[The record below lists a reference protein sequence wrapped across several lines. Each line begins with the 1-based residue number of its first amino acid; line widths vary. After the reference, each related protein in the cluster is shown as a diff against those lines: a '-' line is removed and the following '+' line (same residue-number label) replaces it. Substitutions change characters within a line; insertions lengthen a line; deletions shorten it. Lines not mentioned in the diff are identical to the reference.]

1 MEDDFPKWEN
11 RQDCSDDDNQ
21 KIREREKVGAIRE
34 NESAEINAIERVKL
48 RGKES
53 KCRFVSV
60 CVSECEG
67 IRTGG
72 NKRGKRVNT
81 KIRRVCVTSGEI

>member
-11 RQDCSDDDNQ
+11 RQVCSDDDDQ

-34 NESAEINAIERVKL
+34 NESAEINAIE
-48 RGKES
+48 
-53 KCRFVSV
+53 RFVSV

-81 KIRRVCVTSGEI
+81 KISRVCVTSGEI